1 MDFVVIRNVSFLNR
15 IVYRKE
21 GMVEYI
27 KHDLKILPEYFKDLK
42 PGIKRFEIRKDD
54 RDYKVGDIFAL
65 REWSPETG
73 YTGKVFVNI
82 IRYVLRNCPE
92 YGLMDGYCIFCW

>member
-1 MDFVVIRNVSFLNR
+1 
-15 IVYRKE
+15 
-21 GMVEYI
+21 MVEHI
-27 KHDLKILPEYFKDLK
+27 KHDLKTLPKYYKGVES
-42 PGIKRFEIRKDD
+42 GTKRFEIRKDD

-65 REWSPETG
+65 REWHPDVG

-82 IRYVLRNCPE
+82 IRYVLRDCSE